1 MRKYFKSLCS
11 VLLCFALLFQLASC
25 NLKKS
30 NPDTEAIDIPQEKIT
45 HDREWLSSADTVIAY
60 SGSCGEKAE
69 WKLSQSGVLTVSGSG
84 TVKDIGKNVDSNIF
98 TNVKDIIIE
107 NGITEISKG
116 AFDKI
121 KKSDCII
128 ISESVTKIGSDNFHD
143 VKYVKIP
150 ATVKRIGK
158 NAFSAR
164 KNTSEDSRV
173 CTAYLTG
180 GEEQEKR
187 YDKDFFAGNV
197 RTVYSPDKLIVSAQV
212 DYENCV
218 HSFNWKSSD
227 LRTAW
232 VYLDGTAVEYI
243 PEDAYKIKLTNAYIN
258 GIQNKRTDI
267 NSIAFK
273 ESTIYSLDFTDFGK
287 TFECVSFIDSRIR
300 LSGLN
305 GVVSTQE
312 LYLSNMY
319 FDDFEWLA
327 HFKNT
332 ENIYIDS
339 CSFGSTAGL
348 EKLDK
353 AVNLSIVNCFLENLE
368 FVRGLKNLKSLDLTG
383 TFVGNASG
391 LAGSNLAQLNF
402 YIAPSPFLN
411 LSCLKQLPKLST
423 LLLDSFELGIDKDL
437 QSYFKNRMKT
447 NSKED
452 GYVSPG
458 YYDDSEEY
466 PESAKPQVTKI
477 LNSITSKSMAEE
489 KKLES
494 IVDYVIDL
502 LDYDYNGI
510 SGLSENDSGDYN
522 SHLLYYALQG
532 IGVCANYA
540 ALTAALLNAAG
551 IEAYYTVSIDHA
563 WVCLKLGD
571 SYYWLDPTNLDR
583 PGYYFEFDIALT
595 KVEYMLNFH
604 GNVPLAIPPK
614 VYCTLAEIVQK
625 PSFTGDHVK
634 I

>member
-1 MRKYFKSLCS
+1 MRKYLKSLCS
-11 VLLCFALLFQLASC
+11 VLLCSALLFQLASC

-30 NPDTEAIDIPQEKIT
+30 NADKKTADLPQEEIV
-45 HDREWLSSADTVIAY
+45 HGREWLSSADTVIAY
-60 SGSCGEKAE
+60 SGSCGEKSE
-69 WKLSQSGVLTVSGSG
+69 WKISQSGVLTVSGSG

-98 TNVKDIIIE
+98 TDVKDIIIE
-107 NGITEISKG
+107 NGITEIADG

-121 KKSDCII
+121 KKSDCIT

-150 ATVKRIGK
+150 ATVMQIGK

-173 CTAYLTG
+173 CTAYLSG

-187 YDKDFFAGNV
+187 YDKDFFTGNV
-197 RTVYSPDKLIVSAQV
+197 RTVYSPDKLVVSAQI

-218 HSFNWKSSD
+218 HSYNWKSSD
-227 LRTAW
+227 LKTAW
-232 VYLDGTAVEYI
+232 VYLDGNAVEYI
-243 PEDAYKIKLTNAYIN
+243 PEDAYKIKLTNACIN

-273 ESTIYSLDFTDFGK
+273 ESTVYSLDFTDFGK
-287 TFECVSFIDSRIR
+287 SFECVSFIDSRIR
-300 LSGLN
+300 LSGLK

-327 HFKNT
+327 HFKNV

-348 EKLDK
+348 EKLDT
-353 AVNLSIVNCFLENLE
+353 AVNISIVNCFLENLE
-368 FVRGLKNLKSLDLTG
+368 FVRSLKNLKSLDLTE
-383 TFVGNASG
+383 TFVGDASG
-391 LAGSNLAQLNF
+391 LAGSNLSQLSF

-423 LLLDSFELGIDKDL
+423 LCLDSFELGLDKDL
-437 QSYFKNRMKT
+437 QSYFKSHMKT
-447 NSKED
+447 ISRED
-452 GYVSPG
+452 IYESSG

-466 PESAKPQVTKI
+466 TEAAKPRITKI
-477 LNSITSKSMAEE
+477 LNNITTKSMAEE
-489 KKLES
+489 KKLEN

-502 LDYDYNGI
+502 LDYDYKGI
-510 SGLSENDSGDYN
+510 SGLSENDAGDYN

-540 ALTAALLNAAG
+540 ALTTALLNAAG
-551 IEAYYTVSIDHA
+551 IEAYYTFSQDHA

-583 PGYYFEFDIALT
+583 PGYYFDSDIALT
-595 KVEYMLNFH
+595 RVESMLNFRE
-604 GNVPLAIPPK
+604 NVPSAIPPK

-625 PSFTGDHVK
+625 PSLTGNHVN